1 MLIFIKLN
9 VSVNQ
14 VEQVQYVPKKL
25 HLMILHMINKPG
37 QVIDHLTQHFVININ
52 PIVIYLIHLKY

>member
-14 VEQVQYVPKKL
+14 VEQVQYVHKKL
-25 HLMILHMINKPG
+25 HLMILHMINKRG
-37 QVIDHLTQHFVININ
+37 QVIDHLMRHFVININ
-52 PIVIYLIHLKY
+52 QIVIYLIHLKY